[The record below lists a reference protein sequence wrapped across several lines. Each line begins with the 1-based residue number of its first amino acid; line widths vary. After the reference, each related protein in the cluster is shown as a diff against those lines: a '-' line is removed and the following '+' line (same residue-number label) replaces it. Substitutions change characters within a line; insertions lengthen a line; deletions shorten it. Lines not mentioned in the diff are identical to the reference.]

1 MSGVMGAGMD
11 AETVRCE
18 ATYARLMPID
28 NRDAGRLGK
37 AVEHLV
43 AATCILTSGLELNV
57 STSFGDDEGVDLGS
71 LAEDTR
77 RPWQCRS
84 RAGAWVAHPCRR
96 ERSEPKS
103 ATPRS
108 PSVEIGSCSS

>member
-1 MSGVMGAGMD
+1 MMSGVMGAGMD

-57 STSFGDDEGVDLGS
+57 STSFGDDEGVDLVFARRGHPKTLAVQVTSRRLGGS
-71 LAEDTR
+71 SMSKGTFRTQVRYATFAERGDR
-77 RPWQCRS
+77 
-84 RAGAWVAHPCRR
+84 
-96 ERSEPKS
+96 
-103 ATPRS
+103 
-108 PSVEIGSCSS
+108 